1 VKHLTTLVVALGVAM
16 LLPMVAQSAEEPAQS
31 AEESAQ
37 PDEQPVTPAKCLE
50 ALVNPV
56 TGYTLCMN
64 PRGAPVAAPPPPSE
78 PCKPRAHD
86 NETGTVY
93 EHWSAC

>member
-1 VKHLTTLVVALGVAM
+1 VRQLTTLAVALGVT
-16 LLPMVAQSAEEPAQS
+16 LWLPMAGYAADEAGPSAEPQEA
-31 AEESAQ
+31 
-37 PDEQPVTPAKCLE
+37 PAKCLE

-56 TGYTLCMN
+56 TGYTLCVK
-64 PRGAPVAAPPPPSE
+64 PRGAPVEQASPSKE
-78 PCKPRAHD
+78 PCKPRDHD